1 MSRTTIFFA
10 LGICG
15 FLGGCVSQPSVT
27 PIQPDVRLIQSV
39 EGRDLFR
46 EYCAP
51 CHGPDADGRGIIAP
65 ALKEPVPDLRQLT
78 KRNRGQFPEKRI
90 RGVLNGDVSVATHG
104 SQEMPVWG
112 PLFHQIENDMDWGNV
127 RMANLVKYLQSIQA
141 GPDLSGAQLYNQ
153 FCSSCHGTNLQGTG
167 PAPEPYKPAPD
178 LTTLAKRNG
187 GKFPDA
193 HVSDILRNGV
203 VIPAHGLADMPAW
216 GSDSRLGDTSNPAQ
230 SGERIQELV
239 SFLKSRQAQ

>member
-1 MSRTTIFFA
+1 MSRSTIFLA

-15 FLGGCVSQPSVT
+15 FLGGCVSQPSVA

-46 EYCAP
+46 AYCAP

-65 ALKEPVPDLRQLT
+65 ALKASVPDLRQLT
-78 KRNRGQFPEKRI
+78 KRNQGQFPEKRI
-90 RGVLNGDVSVATHG
+90 RGVLNGDVSLVSHG

-127 RMANLVKYLQSIQA
+127 RVANLVKYLQSIQT
-141 GPDLSGAQLYNQ
+141 GPDPSGAELYNQ
-153 FCSSCHGTNLQGTG
+153 FCSACHGVNLKGSG
-167 PAPEPYKPAPD
+167 PAPEPYKSAPD
-178 LTTLAKRNG
+178 LTTLARRNS

-193 HVSDILRNGV
+193 HVLDILRNGV

-216 GSDSRLGDTSNPAQ
+216 GTDSRLMDAANPTQVSA
-230 SGERIQELV
+230 RIQELV
-239 SFLKSRQAQ
+239 NFLKSRQAQ